1 MDYFKYIFY
10 LGIVY
15 VVFSLIWFFIA
26 QGLKMILRTGRE
38 EQPWEGYALKTIQY
52 YFIASLTLL
61 KASEYLSQKPH
72 LYQNPALLY
81 ILGGMVLYLYLYGK
95 YERTKQ
101 FAGFK
106 ATFSMIRNGK
116 MSSISTADK
125 TKYEPHIIGVIIL
138 FYLIS
143 LQFPMLVNHK
153 VNLWFLT
160 NINDFYDTFLI
171 KWILGIIG
179 FFFMISMVIK
189 GLSATGELIQIV
201 IGLLTG
207 KPYQKKPPKNP
218 FENMGNFGPF
228 GDMGKNNPFGNNPF
242 GNQQAQSQEE
252 EVDLEDE
259 YVDFEIVDDE
269 DEPEN
274 KDDK

>member
-26 QGLKMILRTGRE
+26 QGLKLILRSGRE
-38 EQPWEGYALKTIQY
+38 EQPWEGYVLKSIQY
-52 YFIASLTLL
+52 YFVASLTLL
-61 KASEYLSQKPH
+61 KASEYIALKPELSQNSAI
-72 LYQNPALLY
+72 LYL
-81 ILGGMVLYLYLYGK
+81 LGGLVLYLYLYGK

-106 ATFSMIRNGK
+106 ATFSMLRNGK
-116 MSSISTADK
+116 VSSLSTADK
-125 TKYEPHIIGVIIL
+125 TKYEPHIIGVTIL
-138 FYLIS
+138 FYLIA
-143 LQFPMLVNHK
+143 LQFPVLINHK
-153 VNLWFLT
+153 LNLWFLV
-160 NINDFYDTFLI
+160 NINDFYNTFLI

-189 GLSATGELIQIV
+189 GLSATGELIQVV

-207 KPYQKKPPKNP
+207 KPYQKKQPKNP

-228 GDMGKNNPFGNNPF
+228 GDMNKNNPFG
-242 GNQQAQSQEE
+242 QQQQPQQQEEE
-252 EVDLEDE
+252 EVDLDGE

-269 DEPEN
+269 EEEEDN
-274 KDDK
+274 K

>member
-1 MDYFKYIFY
+1 MDYFKYIYY

-26 QGLKMILRTGRE
+26 QGLKLILRSGRE
-38 EQPWEGYALKTIQY
+38 EQPWEGYVLKSIQY

-61 KASEYLSQKPH
+61 KASEYLQQKPE

-81 ILGGMVLYLYLYGK
+81 ILGGIVLYLYLYGK

-101 FAGFK
+101 FSGLK
-106 ATFSMIRNGK
+106 ATFSMMRNGK
-116 MSSISTADK
+116 VSTISTEEK

-143 LQFPMLVNHK
+143 VQFPVLVDHK
-153 VNLWFLT
+153 LNFWFLN
-160 NINDFYDTFLI
+160 NINDFYNTFLI

-179 FFFMISMVIK
+179 FFFMISMVFK

-207 KPYQKKPPKNP
+207 NPYQKKQKKNP

-228 GDMGKNNPFGNNPF
+228 GDMNKNNPFG
-242 GNQQAQSQEE
+242 QQQQNTQHEEE
-252 EVDLEDE
+252 EVDLEGE
-259 YVDFEIVDDE
+259 YVDFEIIDE
-269 DEPEN
+269 DDDASDDDN
-274 KDDK
+274 K

>member
-1 MDYFKYIFY
+1 MDYFKYVFY

-26 QGLKMILRTGRE
+26 QGLKLILRSGRE
-38 EQPWEGYALKTIQY
+38 EQPWEGYVLKSIQY

-61 KASEYLSQKPH
+61 KAEEYVSSKVDMDI
-72 LYQNPALLY
+72 NSALLFV
-81 ILGGMVLYLYLYGK
+81 LGGIVLYLYLYGK

-106 ATFSMIRNGK
+106 ATFAMMKNGK
-116 MSSISTADK
+116 VSTTSTADR
-125 TKYEPHIIGVIIL
+125 TKYEPHIIGVTTL
-138 FYLIS
+138 FYLIA
-143 LQFPMLVNHK
+143 LQFPVLIDHK
-153 VNLWFLT
+153 LNLWFLT

-189 GLSATGELIQIV
+189 GISATGELIQVV
-201 IGLLTG
+201 IGLITG
-207 KPYQKKPPKNP
+207 KPHQKKQPKNP

-228 GDMGKNNPFGNNPF
+228 GEMNKNNPFGQ
-242 GNQQAQSQEE
+242 QQAPQQDQEEE
-252 EVDLEDE
+252 EVDLEGE
-259 YVDFEIVDDE
+259 YVDFEVVDDE
-269 DEPEN
+269 DEDEE
-274 KDDK
+274 DKNN